1 MKRLSKTLLCLPILI
16 AIFLVGQFM
25 VTKTEV
31 DAVSSNNQ
39 SLLQTKQHEFS
50 LYKNKFALSQV
61 VIVTML
67 CQKMSSTVE
76 RVSSTLVAETEELD
90 INLLTANSAF
100 FCLLLLFSNY
110 LVIRNLRHKTPKK
123 IINLVSIV
131 HSWIKPIK
139 GCPS

>member
-1 MKRLSKTLLCLPILI
+1 MKRLSKALVYLPILI

-25 VTKTEV
+25 VAKKEV
-31 DAVSSNNQ
+31 DTVSPNNQ
-39 SLLQTKQHEFS
+39 SLLQTKQHELS

-61 VIVTML
+61 IIVTML
-67 CQKMSSTVE
+67 CQKVSYSIE
-76 RVSSTLVAETEELD
+76 NISSTLVAETQKLD

-100 FCLLLLFSNY
+100 FCLLLLFGNY
-110 LVIRNLRHKTPKK
+110 LVIRNLKHKTPKK

>member
-1 MKRLSKTLLCLPILI
+1 MKRLSKTLVYLPILI

-25 VTKTEV
+25 AAKTEV
-31 DAVSSNNQ
+31 DDVSSIKQ
-39 SLLQTKQHEFS
+39 SLQQPHQHGFS
-50 LYKNKFALSQV
+50 LYKNKFSLSQV
-61 VIVTML
+61 AIAAML
-67 CQKMSSTVE
+67 CQKISATIE
-76 RVSSTLVAETEELD
+76 GVSSTLVAETEELD